1 MPPCWQ
7 VPRLAAMSGPQ
18 VRPEPPATAG
28 RMAEAMPTTET
39 QSALL
44 DAQAVSARVSA
55 DEAAAD
61 TERARL
67 LSQPLPA
74 LEDGVEPSMQLH
86 KDELLHAIR
95 RAAMLDDGHIKS
107 PSGGTLY
114 LTSRRLLH
122 AGSPLREVDL
132 ADITD
137 AGVALE
143 RLLLLDLAD
152 GSDLAIEV
160 DQPRLLRVQLAAAR
174 AAARERS
181 A

>member
-1 MPPCWQ
+1 MTGGGAPQSEPA
-7 VPRLAAMSGPQ
+7 LASH
-18 VRPEPPATAG
+18 
-28 RMAEAMPTTET
+28 AENAAPGTRDEA
-39 QSALL
+39 ALR
-44 DAQAVSARVSA
+44 DARAVTARVSA

-61 TERARL
+61 AERARL
-67 LSQPLPA
+67 VGQSLPT
-74 LEDGVEPSMQLH
+74 LDGDTDLSMQLH
-86 KDELLHAIR
+86 QDELLHAIR
-95 RAAMLDDGHIKS
+95 RAAMLDDGHSK
-107 PSGGTLY
+107 PPAGGTLY

-122 AGSPLREVDL
+122 AGSALREVDL

-181 A
+181 L